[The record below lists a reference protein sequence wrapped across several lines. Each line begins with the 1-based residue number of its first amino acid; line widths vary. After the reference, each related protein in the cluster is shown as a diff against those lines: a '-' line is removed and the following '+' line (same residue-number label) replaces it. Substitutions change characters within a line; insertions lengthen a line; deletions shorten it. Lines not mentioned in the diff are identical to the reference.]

1 MRYKLLG
8 RSGLRVS
15 ELCLGTM
22 TFGEDWGWG
31 ASKEESQKIFETF
44 AAAGGNFI
52 DTANNYTNGTSE
64 RYVGE
69 FIHADRDHFVVGTK
83 FTLSTRPGDPNA
95 GGNHRKNMVRALEA
109 SLKRLNTEYVDLYWL
124 HAWDFTTP
132 VEEVMRGLDDLVRA
146 GKVLYVGISDTPAW
160 IISQAN
166 TLAECRGWSPAVA
179 TQLSY
184 SLADRAVERDLLPM
198 ARTLD
203 MAVLAWGLLEAGEL
217 TGKYSKPATEPR
229 RNEKANPRI
238 AALAEQVVRTAGE
251 IGRPPAAVAINW
263 VRQQT
268 RANII
273 PILGAR
279 TAAQLRDNLSCLDF
293 ELTIPQWRQLDQLAP
308 LAAGFPHDFL
318 ASEGV
323 RHLIFGGT
331 FSQIEHKRP

>member
-31 ASKEESQKIFETF
+31 ASKEESQKIFEAFT
-44 AAAGGNFI
+44 AAGGNFI

-83 FTLSTRPGDPNA
+83 FTLSTRPDDPNA

-132 VEEVMRGLDDLVRA
+132 VEEVMRGLEDLVRA
-146 GKVLYVGISDTPAW
+146 GKVLYVGLSDTPAW
-160 IISQAN
+160 VISQAN
-166 TLAECRGWSPAVA
+166 TLAECRGWARVVA
-179 TQLSY
+179 TQLPY

-198 ARTLD
+198 AHTLD

-217 TGKYSKPATEPR
+217 TGKYNKPGAEPR
-229 RNEKANPRI
+229 RNEQGNPRMM
-238 AALAEQVVRTAGE
+238 ALADEVMKIAQEV
-251 IGRPPAAVAINW
+251 GRPPAAVAINW

-268 RANII
+268 KAHII
-273 PILGAR
+273 PIMGAR
-279 TAAQLRDNLSCLDF
+279 TAAQLRDNLACVEF
-293 ELTIPQWRQLDQLAP
+293 ELTAEQWHRLDQLSP
-308 LAAGFPHDFL
+308 LDLGFPHDFL

-323 RHLIFGGT
+323 RRLIFGET
-331 FSQIEHKRP
+331 FSQIDHK